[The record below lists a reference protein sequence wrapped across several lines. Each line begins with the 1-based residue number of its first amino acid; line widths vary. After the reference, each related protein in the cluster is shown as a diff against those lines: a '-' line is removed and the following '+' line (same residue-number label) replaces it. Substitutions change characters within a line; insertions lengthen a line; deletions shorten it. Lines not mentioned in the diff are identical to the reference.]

1 MMGIPTKL
9 TLSPSLIVLSPL
21 SVLVCRYHAALTRYL
36 SGEEERQ
43 SPGEARE
50 VSARSVPSAAS
61 HKQVW
66 EGLED
71 IGTIR
76 TRDIKEKGSRMAVA
90 PTNKD
95 VNTMHHD
102 DLVPAGLGSPPDFI
116 VEPHYTRGKYLEP
129 RCWPVCDVASLDC
142 CSW

>member
-1 MMGIPTKL
+1 MYSCQPFLARCHDGRSWL
-9 TLSPSLIVLSPL
+9 VVLMVL
-21 SVLVCRYHAALTRYL
+21 LVCRYHAALSRYL
-36 SGEEERQ
+36 SGEEEKQ
-43 SPGEARE
+43 SPGEVRE

-76 TRDIKEKGSRMAVA
+76 TRETRDIKEKKKVERVWSMAVA

-95 VNTMHHD
+95 VNTMK
-102 DLVPAGLGSPPDFI
+102 GL
-116 VEPHYTRGKYLEP
+116 
-129 RCWPVCDVASLDC
+129 A
-142 CSW
+142 